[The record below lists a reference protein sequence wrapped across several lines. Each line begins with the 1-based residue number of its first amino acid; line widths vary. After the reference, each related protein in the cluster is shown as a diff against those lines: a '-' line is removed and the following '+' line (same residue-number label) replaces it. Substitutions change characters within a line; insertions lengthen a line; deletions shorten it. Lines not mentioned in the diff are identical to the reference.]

1 MLTTNHKNIAS
12 FIHIGVFAKYFFPFG
27 NFIAPLLIW
36 TINKD
41 RSDFINQNGKQVIN
55 FQLSIF
61 LYFITMLLICI
72 PFALHFGFGIEE
84 LEELKGNI
92 TPYDLTTFTG
102 SILAFIIL
110 GVLAMGLLLLELYA
124 TITGAMKAS
133 NGETYQYPITI
144 NFLK

>member
-41 RSDFINQNGKQVIN
+41 RSDFINQNGKRVIN

-72 PFALHFGFGIEE
+72 PFALHFGFGIEQ
-84 LEELKGNI
+84 LEELNGNI
-92 TPYDLTTFTG
+92 TPYDLSTFTG
-102 SILAFIIL
+102 SIIVFIIL
-110 GVLAMGLLLLELYA
+110 GALALGLVVLELYA
-124 TITGAMKAS
+124 TITGAIKAS
-133 NGETYQYPITI
+133 NGELYNYPITI
-144 NFLK
+144 PFIK

>member
-41 RSDFINQNGKQVIN
+41 RSDFINQNGKRVIN
-55 FQLSIF
+55 FQLSVF
-61 LYFITMLLICI
+61 LYFITMVLICI
-72 PFALHFGFGIEE
+72 PFALHFGFGIEQ
-84 LEELKGNI
+84 LEELKGTI
-92 TPYDLTTFTG
+92 SSYDLTTFAG
-102 SILAFIIL
+102 SIIVFIVLGLLSIIL
-110 GVLAMGLLLLELYA
+110 LIIELYA

-133 NGETYQYPITI
+133 NGELYNYPISI
-144 NFLK
+144 PFLK

>member
-61 LYFITMLLICI
+61 LYFITMALICI

-84 LEELKGNI
+84 LEELNGKI
-92 TPYDLTTFTG
+92 TAYELSTFTG
-102 SILAFIIL
+102 SIIIFIIL
-110 GVLAMGLLLLELYA
+110 GVLAIGLLLLELYA
-124 TITGAMKAS
+124 TITGAIKAS
-133 NGETYQYPITI
+133 NGELYNYPISI
-144 NFLK
+144 PFIK